1 MSRIHVNLKPENVH
15 KIKAQLFQWGF
26 DIFDENHKSW
36 TPKQYIEF
44 EATWKL
50 IRKMVDQLE
59 K

>member
-1 MSRIHVNLKPENVH
+1 MSRIHVNLKPRNIN
-15 KIKAQLFQWGF
+15 KIKMQLFQWGF